1 MESSTLDAQNK
12 AGDGGKP
19 VSRTNPLALFSL
31 LFSVIGLST
40 LIFAGPISSLP
51 ALFGIVGGVISSF
64 RLRSTNVDETGRGL
78 ALAAIIVG
86 VLAFGLSWLMIL
98 FLRSA

>member
-1 MESSTLDAQNK
+1 MPA
-12 AGDGGKP
+12 
-19 VSRTNPLALFSL
+19 SRTSPLALFSL
-31 LFSVIGLST
+31 LFPAVGLST

-51 ALFGIVGGVISSF
+51 ALIGIVGGVMSSY
-64 RLRSTNVDETGRGL
+64 RLRTRAVGETRRGI

-98 FLRSA
+98 VLRSA

>member
-1 MESSTLDAQNK
+1 MGSGMLDAQSK
-12 AGDGGKP
+12 AAEGGKAL
-19 VSRTNPLALFSL
+19 SRTNPLVLFSL

-40 LIFAGPISSLP
+40 LILAGPFSSLP
-51 ALFGIVGGVISSF
+51 ALMGIVGGVISSF
-64 RLRSTNVDETGRGL
+64 RLRSAHGDETGRVL
-78 ALAAIIVG
+78 AFAAIIVG